1 MAQDGSDCLTSALQL
16 ALSAYIKDVHQRKVV
31 NHVRTALGLDIEGD
45 GVTVGEPMS
54 HSDTQLSGHL
64 LIEQI
69 TSPRHGAL
77 ESLVQGVAD
86 GTHKG
91 VYLLLASVRY
101 PHTTVESPHCIVLF
115 ATG

>member
-1 MAQDGSDCLTSALQL
+1 M
-16 ALSAYIKDVHQRKVV
+16 
-31 NHVRTALGLDIEGD
+31 LGLDIEGD

-54 HSDTQLSGHL
+54 YSDMQPSGHF

-91 VYLLLASVRY
+91 VYLLLTSVRY
-101 PHTTVESPHCIVLF
+101 PHTTVESPHFIVLF
-115 ATG
+115 ATGNRPLVRDPHQSGDHPLDIAHLRSV